1 MKIATNDLLTIA
13 IQRLKFKIVAAEAN
27 IDYLVGSALTRENYH
42 CGNLHLELRKLITIA
57 NHQKTGFW
65 CSVCG
70 EMYKTAR
77 LRVAHVAEDH
87 IKC

>member
-1 MKIATNDLLTIA
+1 MIKLLNTA
-13 IQRLKFKIVAAEAN
+13 IQRLRLKIVAAEEN
-27 IDYLVGSALTRENYH
+27 IEYFSGSELTRENYH
-42 CGNLHLELRKLITIA
+42 CGNLHSELRKLIVLA
-57 NHQKTGFW
+57 NQQKEGFW

-70 EMYKTAR
+70 EVYKTAR